1 MSEHIHIIRTK
12 REYLKEIE
20 FEDATFTTF
29 ICDQRISFS
38 VYSARLDSLSKRLNN
53 IINSGKKLT
62 KDRLP
67 VIVKTKTIEK
77 FMNDEEIELDKI
89 YKSMIENKEDKVCSD
104 TVWKVKEMT
113 RKTAIF
119 IEDTEEDEVIII
131 TI

>member
-1 MSEHIHIIRTK
+1 MSDHIHIIRTK
-12 REYLKEIE
+12 RKHLNDID
-20 FEDATFTTF
+20 FNDATFTSF
-29 ICDQRISFS
+29 IGDQKISFS

-89 YKSMIENKEDKVCSD
+89 YTSMIENKEDKVCAD
-104 TVWKVKEMT
+104 TVWEVKEMT